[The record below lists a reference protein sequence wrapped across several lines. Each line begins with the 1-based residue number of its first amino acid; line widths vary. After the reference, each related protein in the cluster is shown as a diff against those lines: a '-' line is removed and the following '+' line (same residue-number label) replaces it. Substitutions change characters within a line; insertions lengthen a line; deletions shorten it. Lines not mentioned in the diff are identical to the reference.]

1 MNTYLSGR
9 SPQENKKA
17 LRKCKKKLKL
27 AQLRVKKID
36 KCLNDPTLVLSDSP
50 SDSSSEDSSDSDS
63 DSSNRRTKKKKNK
76 KNGSEMAQVLQ
87 RLEQI
92 EGGRSAAGNIHMPGP
107 SGYYGQQ
114 GGQQGGTTQP
124 HSIISG
130 VPALPQHQLG
140 VPNVEPDANA
150 LQCLQNV
157 RRYFHSHNVM
167 LYSN

>member
-1 MNTYLSGR
+1 MFITAMCRCAIFGSIDHIFKL
-9 SPQENKKA
+9 QENKKA

-63 DSSNRRTKKKKNK
+63 DSSNRRTKKKKGK
-76 KNGSEMAQVLQ
+76 KNGSEMALVLQ

-92 EGGRSAAGNIHMPGP
+92 EGGRNAAAAGNVHMPGP

-114 GGQQGGTTQP
+114 GGSTQQ
-124 HSIISG
+124 HNVVAG
-130 VPALPQHQLG
+130 VPVLPQHQLG
-140 VPNVEPDANA
+140 VPNVEPDVNA

-157 RRYFHSHNVM
+157 KR
-167 LYSN
+167 